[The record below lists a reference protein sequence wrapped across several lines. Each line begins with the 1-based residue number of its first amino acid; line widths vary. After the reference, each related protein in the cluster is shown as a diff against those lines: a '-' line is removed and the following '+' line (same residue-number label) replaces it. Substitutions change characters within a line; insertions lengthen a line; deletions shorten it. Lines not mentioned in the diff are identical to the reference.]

1 MDLLLESLLLMML
14 KKLSTPYRGVWIY
27 ALKYC
32 SQQRNF
38 TVAFPLQCWLIAS
51 HATSYEV
58 LSNQVFKGAE
68 LQSTEGRVISMTV
81 FTINVLLGSIYIIMG
96 MEMIITCHLL
106 FYYVPLKS
114 TLDES
119 IHPFFFIDYSNRAHL
134 YNPLGNLHNKNSLD
148 SERNL
153 SFMQLLSTF

>member
-1 MDLLLESLLLMML
+1 MML
-14 KKLSTPYRGVWIY
+14 KKLSTLYRGVWIF

-38 TVAFPLQCWLIAS
+38 TVTFLWQCWLIAS

-58 LSNQVFKGAE
+58 LSNQVFKGTE

-96 MEMIITCHLL
+96 MEMISTCHLL

-114 TLDES
+114 TMDEP
-119 IHPFFFIDYSNRAHL
+119 IHPSFFIDYSNRAHL
-134 YNPLGNLHNKNSLD
+134 YNPLCNLHNKNSLD